1 MKIKY
6 GSLQYLTLLIYLC
19 VLSANQTVS
28 GIDQA
33 LQWISFFAFVGASL
47 LTHLRNGFYITG
59 ISKWYLFFMVFSLSS
74 CLWALYSRSEV
85 FFYQN
90 RMIQLLAMTVCIP
103 LNIKS
108 DNDIERCLNIVLVAL
123 SYAAILL
130 LIRTPF
136 SAWGTERMGAAVGL
150 DANVL
155 GTRMAVGLLISLYFL
170 SQKKQKKYIV
180 LIIVMGLLT
189 LLSGSK
195 KALIMIIMGICLM
208 EYFNSK
214 SERISKILGH
224 VIITI
229 IALCIGW
236 YLIFNVEI
244 FYSVLGTRIER
255 TVNYILSG
263 GTTFDNS
270 TRERQ
275 YYISIA
281 KELFKQNPILGV
293 GLNNFRAYIG
303 RIGYSHV
310 AYSHNNYWE
319 LLSCLGIV
327 GTFIFYSMH
336 LYLGMKSWKLLQNRS
351 NPLTVLMTV
360 LLILYV
366 VCDYGAVTYMNIFQY
381 IIITFAYLHIKNQDR
396 MEN

>member
-1 MKIKY
+1 
-6 GSLQYLTLLIYLC
+6 
-19 VLSANQTVS
+19 
-28 GIDQA
+28 
-33 LQWISFFAFVGASL
+33 
-47 LTHLRNGFYITG
+47 
-59 ISKWYLFFMVFSLSS
+59 
-74 CLWALYSRSEV
+74 
-85 FFYQN
+85 
-90 RMIQLLAMTVCIP
+90 
-103 LNIKS
+103 
-108 DNDIERCLNIVLVAL
+108 
-123 SYAAILL
+123 
-130 LIRTPF
+130 
-136 SAWGTERMGAAVGL
+136 
-150 DANVL
+150 
-155 GTRMAVGLLISLYFL
+155 
-170 SQKKQKKYIV
+170 
-180 LIIVMGLLT
+180 MGLLT

-214 SERISKILGH
+214 SERISKIFGH
-224 VIITI
+224 IIITI

-236 YLIFNVEI
+236 YLIFNVEM

-319 LLSCLGIV
+319 LLSCLGIA
-327 GTFIFYSMH
+327 GTSIFYSMH
-336 LYLGMKSWKLLQNRS
+336 LYLGMKLWKLLQKRR

-381 IIITFAYLHIKNQDR
+381 IIITFAYLHIKNQDL